1 MENQNVTRQPAQSL
15 PAATVEAA
23 RVKHCR
29 IHLCAPMTSGLGERE
44 MWMLQQGASM
54 KFIASL
60 HELVKHIENVAPMAP
75 LVMKPVGFDAESAGH
90 ALATD
95 VVNDLAKERK

>member
-1 MENQNVTRQPAQSL
+1 MAVETVLQRAAQTL
-15 PAATVEAA
+15 PASTIEAA
-23 RVKHCR
+23 RVKRCR

-44 MWMLQQGASM
+44 IWMVQQGASM
-54 KFIASL
+54 KFIAPL
-60 HELVKHIENVAPMAP
+60 HELVEHIENVAPMTP
-75 LVMKPVGFDAESAGH
+75 LVMKPVGFDAESAGR